1 MAIDWNSPYGWKFI
15 ISLPPSVARRNSHG
29 DNAARKIAVC
39 ASTVV
44 VFAPFFLLFLYNVY
58 NTTERGASAVENLDS
73 NTVSTFLF
81 IQALVV
87 YDVESAGMTYLS
99 DKSSTDKTV
108 ENLTC
113 CRKFCPPKY
122 FVSWHLKHV
131 KLIQNE
137 KSLLNVWE
145 IRNRSKILVDK
156 TAEISRWYRKFCP
169 PKSFCPIGY
178 NHL

>member
-1 MAIDWNSPYGWKFI
+1 MDLKYGLFSPIKMPASVVQQNSRG
-15 ISLPPSVARRNSHG
+15 N
-29 DNAARKIAVC
+29 NTARKIAVC

-58 NTTERGASAVENLDS
+58 NTTEHGASAVENLDS

-122 FVSWHLKHV
+122 FVS
-131 KLIQNE
+131 
-137 KSLLNVWE
+137 
-145 IRNRSKILVDK
+145 
-156 TAEISRWYRKFCP
+156 
-169 PKSFCPIGY
+169 
-178 NHL
+178 